1 MEPRGKPVEIMR
13 YQASRAAMVRDLGHL
28 RFKRDTAK
36 TATER
41 AEYERL
47 VGMLEHI
54 LSDGWQD
61 V

>member
-1 MEPRGKPVEIMR
+1 MERQTQLVEIMCYR
-13 YQASRAAMVRDLGHL
+13 AERAAMVRDLSYL
-28 RFKRDTAK
+28 RLKRDTAK

-47 VGMLEHI
+47 VEMLEHI